1 MALYGEARDISF
13 FRNINRELISNIIS
27 EECVYYKYMIKE
39 TKVNMYGEAAEGR
52 YFADPV
58 ILSCL
63 IERSDQE
70 FPESDMGVDFSW
82 AITFKF
88 LIDDLLNK
96 MDYDFNYDFEF
107 SNVYGANLVPEV
119 GDVIMYQNGYWEVDS
134 TNSNQFFRG
143 LDPNYPNNDDN
154 GNNPLSSP
162 GPFNLK
168 NYGWNT
174 SVICQAHYVPADRIN
189 IKLARL

>member
-27 EECVYYKYMIKE
+27 EECVYYKYMVKE

-63 IERSDQE
+63 IERNDQE

-82 AITFKF
+82 SITFKF
-88 LIDDLLNK
+88 LRDDLLNK
-96 MDYDFNYDFEF
+96 MDWNFNYDFEF
-107 SNVYGANLVPEV
+107 SNILTYSFAF
-119 GDVIMYQNGYWEVDS
+119 I
-134 TNSNQFFRG
+134 
-143 LDPNYPNNDDN
+143 
-154 GNNPLSSP
+154 
-162 GPFNLK
+162 
-168 NYGWNT
+168 
-174 SVICQAHYVPADRIN
+174 II
-189 IKLARL
+189 

>member
-1 MALYGEARDISF
+1 MALYGQMRDISM
-13 FRNINRELISNIIS
+13 FRFINRELMQRIIS
-27 EECVYYKYMIKE
+27 QQCVFYKYNVTT

-82 AITFKF
+82 SITFKF
-88 LIDDLLNK
+88 LRDDLLNK
-96 MDYDFNYDFEF
+96 MDWNFNYDFEF
-107 SNVYGANLVPEV
+107 SNIYGANLVPEV
-119 GDVIMYQNGYWEVDS
+119 GDIIMYQNGYWEVDN
-134 TNSNQFFRG
+134 TNANQFFRG
-143 LDPNYPNNDDN
+143 LDPQYPNNDDN
-154 GNNPLSSP
+154 GINPLSADDEWNNQYF
-162 GPFNLK
+162 GYNL
-168 NYGWNT
+168 
-174 SVICQAHYVPADRIN
+174 SVICQAHYVPADRVN